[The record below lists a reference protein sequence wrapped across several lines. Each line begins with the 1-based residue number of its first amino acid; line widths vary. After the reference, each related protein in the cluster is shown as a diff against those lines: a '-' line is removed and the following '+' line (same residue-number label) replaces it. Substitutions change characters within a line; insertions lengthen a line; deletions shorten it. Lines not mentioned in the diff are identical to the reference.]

1 MGSDIECCTIP
12 VRRPTSDSLFIPLLL
27 QINFLFLLN
36 ILRVLLTK
44 LKNVNSSETEKVR

>member
-1 MGSDIECCTIP
+1 MGVMEKTTFRKKVGRIP
-12 VRRPTSDSLFIPLLL
+12 TYLPFSLF

-44 LKNVNSSETEKVR
+44 LKNVESSETMKVR

>member
-1 MGSDIECCTIP
+1 MGSDIECCTVP
-12 VRRPTSDSLFIPLLL
+12 VRRPTCDSVFPLLL

>member
-1 MGSDIECCTIP
+1 MRISYKA
-12 VRRPTSDSLFIPLLL
+12 RPTSDSLLIPLLLL

>member
-1 MGSDIECCTIP
+1 MGSDIAHANKLYD
-12 VRRPTSDSLFIPLLL
+12 RPTSDSVFPLLL